1 MAAGHK
7 SSRGV
12 GYDEVA
18 HIAQQIVE
26 EGRTPTVRSVRG
38 ELGTGSN
45 ATILTHLNAWKARRE
60 QAAKDQATILPDGVV
75 SAIREAI
82 DQAVR
87 AARTELAAR
96 LGEAQVQIGEDQQ
109 LLADAEAR
117 LERLEAS
124 LAEAE
129 KRAAADQQRI
139 EGLQERLQQGEVL
152 LAEERQAR
160 DRLQV
165 ELAQARERIKMVG
178 DMERQLAEERG
189 ARLDA
194 EKRAS
199 AAQARLEALS
209 PASRDDETFSV
220 AAAGLRTA

>member
-1 MAAGHK
+1 MAVGNK
-7 SSRGV
+7 GGRGV
-12 GYDEVA
+12 SYEEVA
-18 HIAQQIVE
+18 RIARQMVE

-45 ATILTHLNAWKARRE
+45 ATILAHLNAWKARRE
-60 QAAKDQATILPDGVV
+60 AAAKDQDSELPAPLV
-75 SAIREAI
+75 SAVREAI
-82 DQAVR
+82 DDAVR
-87 AARTELAAR
+87 AARAELEGR
-96 LGEAQVQIGEDQQ
+96 LGEAQAQIAEDQQ

-124 LAEAE
+124 MAEAE

-139 EGLQERLQQGEVL
+139 EGLQERLQQGEVQ
-152 LAEERQAR
+152 LAEARQAH
-160 DRLQV
+160 DTLQV
-165 ELAQARERIKMVG
+165 ELAQARERIRMVG

-199 AAQARLEALS
+199 AAQARLEAIS
-209 PASRDDETFSV
+209 QTTGPGEP
-220 AAAGLRTA
+220 